1 MNKYILKVLD
11 IFGLD
16 KRIIEN
22 GFLQNKKGKFEIEN
36 QKNKFNLNVF
46 LDDEF
51 SSVNLEFNDDELYR
65 LTMQNRLI
73 LSREREIEYTF
84 TIDKD
89 NLIEVYITRHLSSM
103 RFESYHL
110 KYNPN
115 KPSSKDTVLLF
126 DRGDNMGLA
135 DSLNIAYNPDND
147 NYIAVQ
153 QKRRGDYKR
162 KFDKKVTMIFEQEGE
177 DMTRGIFKSP
187 TIQNT
192 LQECLVSTKNLND
205 NLWDF
210 CEEEFPMVREYNIT
224 SKVLKK

>member
-73 LSREREIEYTF
+73 LIY
-84 TIDKD
+84 
-89 NLIEVYITRHLSSM
+89 
-103 RFESYHL
+103 
-110 KYNPN
+110 
-115 KPSSKDTVLLF
+115 
-126 DRGDNMGLA
+126 
-135 DSLNIAYNPDND
+135 
-147 NYIAVQ
+147 
-153 QKRRGDYKR
+153 
-162 KFDKKVTMIFEQEGE
+162 
-177 DMTRGIFKSP
+177 
-187 TIQNT
+187 
-192 LQECLVSTKNLND
+192 
-205 NLWDF
+205 
-210 CEEEFPMVREYNIT
+210 
-224 SKVLKK
+224 